1 MKTFAAALLA
11 LTAYGSQTEASAQL
25 TTGATAEIEAAVE
38 SLGYGGLGYGN
49 GLLTDSPY
57 SGLSL
62 SASDLY
68 DSYSSDYSLSDY
80 YSSDYSDHDYGYGY
94 RRRYGRRIRYFRYRP
109 RYSAGR
115 YLYGRRYA
123 SPLGVYRGAYANLP
137 YRSYGYGYRGLHGG
151 YRSGLG
157 LGLRRGLGR
166 GLGYGAGLW

>member
-11 LTAYGSQTEASAQL
+11 LTAYGSQTQASSQV
-25 TTGATAEIEAAVE
+25 TSGATAEIEAAVE

-49 GLLTDSPY
+49 GLYTDSPY

-94 RRRYGRRIRYFRYRP
+94 RRRFGGRHRYFRYQP
-109 RYSAGR
+109 RYYGNR

-123 SPLGVYRGAYANLP
+123 SRLGVYSGAYRSYG
-137 YRSYGYGYRGLHGG
+137 YRSYGYGYA
-151 YRSGLG
+151 GLG
-157 LGLRRGLGR
+157 RRGLGR
-166 GLGYGAGLW
+166 GLRTYGGHYYGW